1 MVYIYY
7 ITIYVYKYNIY
18 IYNIYISLSLSPA
31 PSAQSLVMRRIPLY
45 IYIYIIFVS
54 GVAPPSTARAPKRSD
69 VFPSSGRQRSSGQN
83 GCQMDGHVQIHDPVV
98 IAAQN
103 GFKDTDPCP
112 PTCFGRLSQC
122 VFHKRT

>member
-1 MVYIYY
+1 MYMYI
-7 ITIYVYKYNIY
+7 
-18 IYNIYISLSLSPA
+18 
-31 PSAQSLVMRRIPLY
+31 
-45 IYIYIIFVS
+45 VS
-54 GVAPPSTARAPKRSD
+54 GVAPLSTARAPKRSD
-69 VFPSSGRQRSSGQN
+69 VFPSSGRQRSSGQK